1 MFRLL
6 VLLLFSIL
14 IFFSNP
20 LHSFSQKSD
29 FIEDEVLIKFKDY
42 EEKKLSAL
50 SKSEREKCYSK
61 IRGFRN

>member
-6 VLLLFSIL
+6 VLLLFSTL

-20 LHSFSQKSD
+20 LPSFSQKSD

-42 EEKKLSAL
+42 EEKNLVL
-50 SKSEREKCYSK
+50 FPNQRERKKCYSK
-61 IRGFRN
+61 IR